1 MSNKVLVIE
10 DEPDIRKTLEYNLSR
25 EGYTVEGCGSI
36 EEANTFLENPS
47 YSIILLDLMLPD
59 GSGLDLCKQIK
70 SNPETN
76 ETPIL
81 ILTAKDDEVDKVV
94 GFELGADDYV
104 TKPFSVRELI
114 LRVKAILKR
123 NTKTSNPSN
132 QTHEINRNFGSLKM
146 NVESHEVFINDE
158 EIILTALEFKLLRQL
173 VERRGRVQTRDQ
185 LLTDVWG
192 YSSDITTRTVDTH
205 IKRLREKLGSMGKYV
220 QTIRGVGY
228 KFSRNPD

>member
-25 EGYTVEGCGSI
+25 EGYTVESCGSL
-36 EEANTFLENPS
+36 EKANTFLENPS

-59 GSGLDLCKQIK
+59 GSGLDLCRQIK
-70 SNPETN
+70 SNSTIQEI
-76 ETPIL
+76 PIL

-123 NTKTSNPSN
+123 NTKTSNLSN

-185 LLTDVWG
+185 LLEDVWG
-192 YSSDITTRTVDTH
+192 YSSNITTRTVDTH

-228 KFSRNPD
+228 KFSRIPD

>member
-192 YSSDITTRTVDTH
+192 YSSDVTTRTVDTH

>member
-25 EGYTVEGCGSI
+25 EGYIVEGCGSI
-36 EEANTFLENPS
+36 EEAKALLENPNF
-47 YSIILLDLMLPD
+47 SIILLDLMLPD
-59 GSGLDLCKQIK
+59 GSGLDLCRQIK
-70 SNPETN
+70 SNSTIQEI
-76 ETPIL
+76 PIL

-123 NTKTSNPSN
+123 NTKTSNLSN

-146 NVESHEVFINDE
+146 NVESHEVSINDE

-185 LLTDVWG
+185 LLEDVWG
-192 YSSDITTRTVDTH
+192 YSSNITTRTVDTH

-228 KFSRNPD
+228 KFSRIPD